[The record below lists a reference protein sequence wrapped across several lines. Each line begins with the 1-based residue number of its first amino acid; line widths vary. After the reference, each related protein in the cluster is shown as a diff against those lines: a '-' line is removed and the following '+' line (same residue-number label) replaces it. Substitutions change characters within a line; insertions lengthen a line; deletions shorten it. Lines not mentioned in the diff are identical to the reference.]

1 MLRSQLSLCC
11 LQEYVIVL
19 LKNGRRKEE
28 AKNEL
33 KIFLADDSDS
43 FVAWYVKCFFLP
55 LLENVSF
62 FI

>member
-1 MLRSQLSLCC
+1 M
-11 LQEYVIVL
+11 IVL

-43 FVAWYVKCFFLP
+43 FVAWYVKCFLP
-55 LLENVSF
+55 LLKNISF